1 MTMIKL
7 DAKVARVPRLIQHDD
22 DDVDDEDDDDDDEGE
37 VGGEGIMLSILCRLQ
52 APRKTMIRTLQCWST
67 PDSKYPILNK
77 QPRSM
82 PSSISDTTKVPRSMP
97 SSISDLKII
106 RD

>member
-22 DDVDDEDDDDDDEGE
+22 DDDVDDEDDDDDDDDEGE

-52 APRKTMIRTLQCWST
+52 APRKTMIRTIQCWST
-67 PDSKYPILNK
+67 PLQTVSTPY
-77 QPRSM
+77 
-82 PSSISDTTKVPRSMP
+82 
-97 SSISDLKII
+97 
-106 RD
+106 